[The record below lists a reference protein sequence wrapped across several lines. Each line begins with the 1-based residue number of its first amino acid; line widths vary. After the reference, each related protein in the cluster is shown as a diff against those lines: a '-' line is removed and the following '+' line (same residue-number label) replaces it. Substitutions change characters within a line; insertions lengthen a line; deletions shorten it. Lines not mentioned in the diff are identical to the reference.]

1 MAAFYQKSYTAGISN
16 NDWFRDHSST
26 ETTPEAAGSAGSNL
40 LLTPTSP
47 LEAVALER
55 DTGVTIG
62 LGLVPYLA
70 NLWLEDPFDTRIV
83 FRIKMGI
90 DHFSK
95 SVIEGSMDNAFEGNS
110 SNPIPLS
117 RTPNLSTLSPYLLPP
132 DHDLSHFSQPEMQHP
147 VCNDYEPF
155 DRSYYD
161 LMDGNNN
168 ENNNQCTVAAGS
180 DVSIMDEHAN
190 EEFEDNVSS
199 SSSEY
204 IYGPIEGMDT
214 HLISNNNNGA
224 PLSAGAGDH
233 HLSATFGAAWS
244 TSHDSAD
251 QYQYPTERF
260 MIKCPICRNYLYK
273 EHNDIF
279 IFKGEYAFCN
289 TQCRQVAVGL
299 DNFQEKAV
307 NRALKESAAKR
318 LENIGKFPVVFELG
332 PSSN

>member
-1 MAAFYQKSYTAGISN
+1 MGISNN

-26 ETTPEAAGSAGSNL
+26 ETTPEAGSAGSN

-47 LEAVALER
+47 LEVAFER

-117 RTPNLSTLSPYLLPP
+117 RTPNFSTLSPYLLPP
-132 DHDLSHFSQPEMQHP
+132 DDLSHFSQQPGRPDHEMQHP
-147 VCNDYEPF
+147 VCNDYEPY

-161 LMDGNNN
+161 FMPLKDGNNN
-168 ENNNQCTVAAGS
+168 IQCTVAAGS
-180 DVSIMDEHAN
+180 DISIMEHIAD

-204 IYGPIEGMDT
+204 IYGPIDGMDT
-214 HLISNNNNGA
+214 HLISNNNGGV
-224 PLSAGAGDH
+224 PLSAGAGGDH
-233 HLSATFGAAWS
+233 HLISATFGVGS
-244 TSHDSAD
+244 SHNYNSAD
-251 QYQYPTERF
+251 QYEYPTERF
-260 MIKCPICRNYLYK
+260 MIECHICRNYLYK
-273 EHNDIF
+273 EHNDIY

-289 TQCRQVAVGL
+289 TQCREVAVGL
-299 DNFQEKAV
+299 DNFKEKVV
-307 NRALKESAAKR
+307 NQALKESAAKR

-332 PSSN
+332 PSSK